1 MRQADNFGMTVLA
14 AAFLL
19 SSAEEGQM
27 AVRGN
32 FVEVRMTLWRTRHI
46 HPSKT
51 REKKMAIGEQSS

>member
-1 MRQADNFGMTVLA
+1 MTVLA